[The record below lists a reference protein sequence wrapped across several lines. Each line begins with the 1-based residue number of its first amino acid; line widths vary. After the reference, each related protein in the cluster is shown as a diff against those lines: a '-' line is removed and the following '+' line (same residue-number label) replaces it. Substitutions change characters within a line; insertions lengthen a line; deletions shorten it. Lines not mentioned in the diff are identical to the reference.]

1 MIKPGELVF
10 ALIENKVNQV
20 KITKVRT
27 TEFLDDDEN
36 IVEDKVVVVIYECAE
51 YGLDSEN
58 VFETKDELIKDLIKK
73 IEWMEQ

>member
-1 MIKPGELVF
+1 MIKPGGLVF

-27 TEFLDDDEN
+27 SESLDDDEN
-36 IVEDKVVVVIYECAE
+36 IVEDKVVFVIYEGAE

-58 VFETKDELIKDLIKK
+58 VFETKDELIKDLITK